1 MTDIVEVLRSF
12 SGEAIAAL
20 GETDGALYVHWFELD
35 HAAHLKAQELD
46 DTVARAAKVE
56 ELIAETE
63 ALITKHWPPIT
74 AHENWLRTVRPERF
88 AN

>member
-20 GETDGALYVHWFELD
+20 GETDGALYAHWFELD

-46 DTVARAAKVE
+46 DTVARVAKFE
-56 ELIAETE
+56 ELIADTE
-63 ALITKHWPPIT
+63 ALISKHWPPMT
-74 AHENWLRTVRPERF
+74 FHESLMRQIHPERF
-88 AN
+88 LN